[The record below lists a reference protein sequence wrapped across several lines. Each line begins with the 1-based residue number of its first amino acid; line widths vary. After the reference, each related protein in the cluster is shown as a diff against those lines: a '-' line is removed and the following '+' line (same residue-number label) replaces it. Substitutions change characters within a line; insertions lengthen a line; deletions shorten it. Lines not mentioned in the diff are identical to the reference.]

1 MLKNTILL
9 LSGLILGSLLATYF
23 LYRKGFYT
31 PALFDLNIYLL
42 VNTAFC
48 IIAFIILSI
57 LFKVLFKYSFTIND
71 FIIGFLFSIG
81 LIIIEELISYF
92 KELNNRGMEFAIIF
106 ILLPIFI
113 YLIVIVIDLLISHLR
128 PWK

>member
-1 MLKNTILL
+1 MLKNIILL

-106 ILLPIFI
+106 ILLPILI

>member
-1 MLKNTILL
+1 MLKNIILL
-9 LSGLILGSLLATYF
+9 LSGLILGSLLTTYF

-106 ILLPIFI
+106 ILLPILI

>member
-106 ILLPIFI
+106 ILLPILI
-113 YLIVIVIDLLISHLR
+113 YLIVIVIA
-128 PWK
+128 

>member
-106 ILLPIFI
+106 ILLPILI